1 MGLHKDLSLR
11 NGGMEELVTLLGTF
25 THAMSFLSQGSL
37 FILENTAE

>member
-25 THAMSFLSQGSL
+25 THVMSFLSQGNL
-37 FILENTAE
+37 FIM